1 MLLTQVNIVHT
12 EKLSPTKTIE
22 KVLGEEEKTED
33 ALIFWAFEQCSKG
46 AAPFAPNLQ
55 ALIGYDV
62 DLG

>member
-46 AAPFAPNLQ
+46 LRK
-55 ALIGYDV
+55 ALSPLRQIYEP
-62 DLG
+62 LSIRC

>member
-46 AAPFAPNLQ
+46 AA
-55 ALIGYDV
+55 
-62 DLG
+62 